1 MVIGLGFLVAAS
13 AAGMRL
19 AARRRPRLLARAP
32 RALVRR
38 PVIAQPAATPPL
50 IGEEPVQATE
60 SPTSWTIPNDTP
72 EALEPIAGSEAPSF
86 FRREALEFQ
95 SGRSEGNTQLRVAS
109 TWAPGLYWL
118 VLALVVVGLALS
130 STLRTDVT
138 ITGPAVIDGRQG
150 TFVALLP
157 STPSGR
163 LQPGD
168 TVLLDLDD
176 APARRLSARV
186 TGSALAD
193 DADARSAGLRPL
205 AEPAVLVQGD
215 ILPDAPAEFSAL
227 SPRVEGRVVVVVGTE
242 RLIGVFI
249 RGFRQMLGQGHGS

>member
-1 MVIGLGFLVAAS
+1 VAAS

-32 RALVRR
+32 AALTRR
-38 PVIAQPAATPPL
+38 PAVALPAATPPP
-50 IGEEPVQATE
+50 IGAEPVQATRL
-60 SPTSWTIPNDTP
+60 PTSWTVPDDTP
-72 EALEPIAGSEAPSF
+72 EALEPVARNDAAPF

-95 SGRSEGNTQLRVAS
+95 SGRSGGDTQLRVAS
-109 TWAPGLYWL
+109 TWARGLYWL
-118 VLALVVVGLALS
+118 VLGLVVVGLALS

-138 ITGPAVIDGRQG
+138 VTGPAMVDGRQG

-157 STPSGR
+157 SAASAR
-163 LQPGD
+163 LQRGD
-168 TVLLDLDD
+168 TVLLDLDA

-186 TGSALAD
+186 TGSVPAD
-193 DADARSAGLRPL
+193 DTEARTAGLRPL

-215 ILPDAPAEFSAL
+215 ILPDAPGELSAL
-227 SPRVEGRVVVVVGTE
+227 SPRVEGQAVVVVGTE

-249 RGFRQMLGQGHGS
+249 RGFRQLLGQGHRS